1 MIKRPCKEVKI
12 KTNPNFDI
20 KYGTFNKD
28 NPKSIYILGKSWIT
42 PINEN
47 FLESIENITRQS
59 KSFVRNNSNF
69 SDKSIVNI
77 NIAKDRMLLNKKTLL
92 SFEIHLLQNETK
104 NLSDIILINDINN
117 VIKNFTN
124 KIEENCEGYLELLKK
139 KK

>member
-20 KYGTFNKD
+20 KYGTFNKN
-28 NPKSIYILGKSWIT
+28 NPKSIYISGKSWVK
-42 PINEN
+42 PIHTD
-47 FLESIENITRQS
+47 FLESVENMTKQS
-59 KSFVRNNSNF
+59 KSFKFKNDIF

-77 NIAKDRMLLNKKTLL
+77 DITKDRMLLNKKTLL

-104 NLSDIILINDINN
+104 ELGDEILINGINN